1 MPTRLAK
8 LSRHPALPL
17 LALLL
22 ANIVFYVSLASAI
35 S

>member
-1 MPTRLAK
+1 MLTRFAR

-22 ANIVFYVSLASAI
+22 ANIAFYASLASAI

>member
-1 MPTRLAK
+1 MQTRFAR

-22 ANIVFYVSLASAI
+22 ANVVFYASLASAF

>member
-1 MPTRLAK
+1 MLTRFAK

-22 ANIVFYVSLASAI
+22 ANGVFYASLASAI